1 MPRTKLSKA
10 ELFEHFGNLLTSYDE
25 QSQKRFTAIE
35 DQASET
41 KAELNRHKKYLET
54 LKAYFARLAETVGVA
69 AKAIP
74 TKMTW
79 QPSHGTLLPTP
90 QCSTSTRTTTLQYQN
105 KRRRMGSRSGSWT
118 AAA

>member
-41 KAELNRHKKYLET
+41 KAELDRHKKDHET
-54 LKAYFARLAETVGVA
+54 LKADFARLAETVGVA
-69 AKAIP
+69 AKARP
-74 TKMTW
+74 TTNDLAGDNADMFVTVLAII
-79 QPSHGTLLPTP
+79 SLRFAYLP
-90 QCSTSTRTTTLQYQN
+90 
-105 KRRRMGSRSGSWT
+105 
-118 AAA
+118 